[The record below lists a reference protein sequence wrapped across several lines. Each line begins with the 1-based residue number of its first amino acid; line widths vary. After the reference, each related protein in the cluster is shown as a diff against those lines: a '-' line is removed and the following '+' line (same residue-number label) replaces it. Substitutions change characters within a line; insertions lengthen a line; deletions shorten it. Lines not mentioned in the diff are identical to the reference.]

1 MVGCINPRK
10 TALELAGFE
19 NKEDWQAA
27 VHKLNSKLKDAER
40 MLKENAK
47 AEKRA
52 ATKKGDAA
60 DKNPADA
67 GDDVQVGLVTLRP
80 MLKISLAEALE
91 SDIDTLVMLSRGV
104 AYASGKGNEVVISSC
119 FGRCLRRHLSHQ

>member
-27 VHKLNSKLKDAER
+27 VHKLNSKLKEAER

-52 ATKKGDAA
+52 AKKKGDA
-60 DKNPADA
+60 DGENPADA
-67 GDDVQVGLVTLRP
+67 GDDVQVGLVTLETDVEN
-80 MLKISLAEALE
+80 LF
-91 SDIDTLVMLSRGV
+91 SRGV
-104 AYASGKGNEVVISSC
+104 GVGHRHFGHVVQASRTQVVKA
-119 FGRCLRRHLSHQ
+119 RRLW